1 MEQIGAPDS
10 QQEYN
15 AEEWVPIV
23 VDYWNNKYRGQYKF
37 KVFVFGSL
45 GHYKPL
51 FKYGPNDFDTPIIL
65 YYNNK
70 HFDGVK
76 SASGIFGRLYCLSC
90 EKVYDKPT
98 NHSISCKSRCNKCSR
113 VGPNFPCIIIDGFR
127 KLCQVCN
134 KIFFNNNCYQHHLQS
149 GFCNKSKQCE
159 KCGVIWNVKDN
170 NKRGRQGHVCGERH
184 CSTCNDYHIPKRGC
198 FIKPLDPKDNKNYR
212 IVAFDLETMQHRP
225 SGNGKQHE
233 PNFIC
238 AKVTCPECILDV
250 GFKFKTYNFYFFLG
264 EGM

>member
-1 MEQIGAPDS
+1 MANRFREDTIELMEEVGAPNF

-23 VDYWNNKYRGQYKF
+23 VDYWNNKYRGQHKF

-51 FKYGPNDFDTPIIL
+51 FKYGPNDFDIPIIL

-76 SASGIFGRLYCLSC
+76 SASGIFGKLYCLSC

-113 VGPNFPCIIIDGFR
+113 VGPNFPCIIIDGFQ
-127 KLCQVCN
+127 KLCQLCCKV
-134 KIFFNNNCYQHHLQS
+134 FYNNNCYQHHLQS

-170 NKRGRQGHVCGERH
+170 NKRGRQGHRMFHQASRSQGQQEI
-184 CSTCNDYHIPKRGC
+184 S
-198 FIKPLDPKDNKNYR
+198 
-212 IVAFDLETMQHRP
+212 HR
-225 SGNGKQHE
+225 
-233 PNFIC
+233 
-238 AKVTCPECILDV
+238 CI
-250 GFKFKTYNFYFFLG
+250 
-264 EGM
+264 